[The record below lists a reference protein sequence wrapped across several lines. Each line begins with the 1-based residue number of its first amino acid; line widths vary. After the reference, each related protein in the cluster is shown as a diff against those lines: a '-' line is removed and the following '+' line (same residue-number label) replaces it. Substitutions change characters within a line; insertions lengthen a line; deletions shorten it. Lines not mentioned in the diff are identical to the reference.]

1 MECTSAHYLGGYIG
15 DDKTKGDWL
24 KKCIGNW
31 DREICDLRKT
41 ANKYPCVVQ
50 SEWIFLQCVTKD
62 TVKSFTGWENF
73 YRKLFCLVFY
83 LEIKNPPPNCRSSK
97 YISVE

>member
-62 TVKSFTGWENF
+62 TVKSFTGMGNF
-73 YRKLFCLVFY
+73 LQETFLPHIRFGSQKPSPKL
-83 LEIKNPPPNCRSSK
+83 
-97 YISVE
+97 